1 MAMHYGYWDKD
12 TRNLRQSL
20 TNMNVKLAE
29 LAGIS
34 KDDYVLDAGCGVGGS
49 SIFLA
54 KNIGCK
60 VKGITLSAK
69 QVEAATLN
77 AINNGISGKATFEIN
92 NYSSTNY
99 PDESFDV
106 VWAIESV
113 CHAAEKADFLREA
126 HRILK
131 KGGRLIMAD
140 FFSNSMNHSKDK
152 NNMLNLWAATWAIPE
167 FENIKIFEEK
177 AAREGFKNIEIH
189 DATKNIT
196 PSAFRLHLAFYP
208 GIVVDTFLRLIGQ
221 RNRLQKANVWSTYYQ
236 YHSLKKGLWSY
247 QIIKGFKGANYEL

>member
-29 LAGIS
+29 LTGIS
-34 KDDYVLDAGCGVGGS
+34 KDDFVLDAGCGVGGS

-54 KNIGCK
+54 KNFGCK
-60 VKGITLSAK
+60 VIGITLSSK
-69 QVEAATLN
+69 QVEAAKMN
-77 AINNGISGKATFEIN
+77 ALNNGISGKATFEIN

-99 PDESFDV
+99 PDEIFDV

-140 FFSNSMNHSKDK
+140 FFSNSINH
-152 NNMLNLWAATWAIPE
+152 
-167 FENIKIFEEK
+167 
-177 AAREGFKNIEIH
+177 
-189 DATKNIT
+189 
-196 PSAFRLHLAFYP
+196 
-208 GIVVDTFLRLIGQ
+208 
-221 RNRLQKANVWSTYYQ
+221 
-236 YHSLKKGLWSY
+236 
-247 QIIKGFKGANYEL
+247 